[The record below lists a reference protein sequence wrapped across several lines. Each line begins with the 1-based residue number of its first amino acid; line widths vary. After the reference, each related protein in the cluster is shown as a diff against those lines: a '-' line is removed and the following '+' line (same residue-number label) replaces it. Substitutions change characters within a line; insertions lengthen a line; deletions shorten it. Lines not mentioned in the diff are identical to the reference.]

1 MAKVKDPAPGI
12 PPDKFPEVPPAQS
25 HPSGDY
31 SYTVELVGTI
41 QNQLG
46 RLTQAIET
54 LTRDST
60 DVRRKV
66 DRLSHIVYA
75 AGVVGAILA
84 LILGFV
90 ANKIADAV
98 IATIKAS
105 GH

>member
-1 MAKVKDPAPGI
+1 MDRDPNKPTVPTRFPDTT
-12 PPDKFPEVPPAQS
+12 PPL
-25 HPSGDY
+25 PSGDY

-46 RLTQAIET
+46 RLTQAVET
-54 LTRDST
+54 LTKELT
-60 DVRRKV
+60 EVRKKV

-75 AGVVGAILA
+75 AGVVGTI
-84 LILGFV
+84 IVVIVGFA

-98 IATIKAS
+98 IASIKAS

>member
-1 MAKVKDPAPGI
+1 MSKTPGQPRTSI
-12 PPDKFPEVPPAQS
+12 PTNFPESTPP
-25 HPSGDY
+25 PSGDY
-31 SYTVELVGTI
+31 SYTVELVGSI

-54 LTRDST
+54 LTKESSEM
-60 DVRRKV
+60 RKKL

-75 AGVVGAILA
+75 AGVVGTILII
-84 LILGFV
+84 ILGFA

-98 IATIKAS
+98 IATMKSS